1 MVQMRPTSFV
11 FLDSP
16 LIRAVLA
23 CTGRL
28 GDGKRS
34 SLQSLLVLHLQE
46 HNAKPLVEDFSSDQ
60 TRGERNQ
67 S

>member
-1 MVQMRPTSFV
+1 MVQMMRPLFV
-11 FLDSP
+11 FLDSA

-28 GDGKRS
+28 RDGKRS

-46 HNAKPLVEDFSSDQ
+46 HNAKPLVEDLVL
-60 TRGERNQ
+60 T
-67 S
+67 

>member
-1 MVQMRPTSFV
+1 MVQMRRTSFV

-46 HNAKPLVEDFSSDQ
+46 HKANH
-60 TRGERNQ
+60 
-67 S
+67 

>member
-1 MVQMRPTSFV
+1 MMPIFITLGEAGADMVQMRRTSFV

-46 HNAKPLVEDFSSDQ
+46 HKANH
-60 TRGERNQ
+60 
-67 S
+67 